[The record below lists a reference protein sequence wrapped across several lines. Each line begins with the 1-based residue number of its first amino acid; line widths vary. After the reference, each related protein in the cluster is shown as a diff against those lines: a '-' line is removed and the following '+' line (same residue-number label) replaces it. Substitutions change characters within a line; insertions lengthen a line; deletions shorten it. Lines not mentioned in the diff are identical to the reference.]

1 MAAERPAPTL
11 CAIYTRK
18 SSEEGLE
25 QEFNSLDAQREA
37 CEAYILSQRHEGWR
51 ALRTRYDD
59 GGYSGGSAERPA
71 LKRLLADIEAGKIN
85 TVVVYKVDRLTRSLA
100 DFAKIIETFDKYT
113 VSFVSITQQFNT
125 TTSMGRLTLNVL
137 LSFAQFER
145 EVTGERIRDK
155 IAASKRKGMWMGGMV
170 PFGYAARGRKLI
182 VVPVEAKRARWLYRR
197 YLALGCV
204 RKLKADLDRRGFKSK
219 MRISATR
226 RKYGG
231 AGYSRGAL
239 YNILQNPIYLGEV
252 HHKGQ
257 IYPGEHEAIV
267 PRGLWDKVQAK
278 LRANNQA
285 RRNGLN
291 AKSPSLLAGLLYDD
305 RGHRFT
311 PSHAV
316 KNGKRYRYYV
326 SQAAIQGLAQGA
338 APRRIPAHEIETLV
352 SDRVKSFL
360 GAPEDLLKAFRST
373 HPSRDLRAILA
384 AGRSRVKGWGAYTSA
399 EQRELLHSITHRIVV
414 GESKVE
420 ILIRKRGLSAAL
432 LGRPA
437 AGIGDAVGLLR
448 LTIGITLA
456 RAGSEVRLVVP
467 SGQNQTGRPSPVLIK
482 AVARARDWYE
492 KLVSGG
498 FQGSAAVARS
508 ERVTV
513 RYVRRILEGAF
524 LAPDIVER
532 VLEGRQPPG
541 FSVETFRRGL
551 PMNWQEQ
558 RVRLGIAPNE

>member
-1 MAAERPAPTL
+1 MPAERPAPNL

-37 CEAYILSQRHEGWR
+37 SEAYILSQRHEGWR
-51 ALRTRYDD
+51 TLRTRYDD
-59 GGYSGGSAERPA
+59 GGYSGGSMERPA

-85 TVVVYKVDRLTRSLA
+85 TFVVYKVDRLTRSLA
-100 DFAKIIETFDKYT
+100 DFAKIIETFDKYR

-170 PFGYAARGRKLI
+170 PLGYAARGRKLI
-182 VVPVEAKRARWLYRR
+182 VLPTEAKRVLWLYRR

-204 RKLKADLDRRGFKSK
+204 RKVKADLDRRGLKSK
-219 MRISATR
+219 VRISATK
-226 RKYGG
+226 RKFGG
-231 AGYSRGAL
+231 SSYSRGAL

-252 HHKGQ
+252 HHKDQ
-257 IYPGEHEAIV
+257 IYPGEHEALV
-267 PRGLWDKVQAK
+267 PRGLWDKVQAR
-278 LRANNQA
+278 LRTNNQA

-291 AKSPSLLAGLLYDD
+291 AKSPSLLAGLLYDEH
-305 RGHRFT
+305 GHRFT

-316 KNGKRYRYYV
+316 KEGKRYRYYV
-326 SQAAIQGLAQGA
+326 SQAAIQGVAQGA

-352 SDRVKSFL
+352 SNRVKSFL
-360 GAPEDLLKAFRST
+360 GAPEELLKASRFT
-373 HPSRDLRAILA
+373 HRSRDLRAILA
-384 AGRSRVKGWGAYTSA
+384 AGRSRVKGWETCSSA
-399 EQRELLHSITHRIVV
+399 EQRELLHSIIHRVVV
-414 GESKVE
+414 GESKAE

-437 AGIGDAVGLLR
+437 AGTGDAVGLLR
-448 LTIGITLA
+448 LTIGIRLA

-467 SGQNQTGRPSPVLIK
+467 SAQSQTGRPSPALIK
-482 AVARARDWYE
+482 AVARARDWYD
-492 KLVSGG
+492 KLVTGE
-498 FQGSAAVARS
+498 FKGSAAVAKS
-508 ERVTV
+508 NKLTP

-524 LAPDIVER
+524 LAPDIVEMI
-532 VLEGRQPPG
+532 LDGRQPPG
-541 FSVETFRRGL
+541 LSVEGFRRRL
-551 PMNWQEQ
+551 PMDWRAQ
-558 RVRLGIAPNE
+558 RVMLGIA